1 MTLKE
6 LHILPI
12 REVIEDMD
20 ISSLKIFTDDD
31 GNVIGIEIKYIPVD
45 NKKEVEK
52 KGFRK

>member
-6 LHILPI
+6 LQSLPI
-12 REVIEDMD
+12 KEAINDMD
-20 ISSLKIFTDDD
+20 ISSLKIFNDED